1 MIKVRHSVHI
11 DAVTKT
17 GRPKTRSEYVG
28 FAAIAG
34 DSKDDP
40 STDYTYPTYW
50 VYPDTVFA
58 YLEDYLA
65 FSRYKENN
73 PTKFNLMASFRNAN
87 SGAMLHVYRKSPS
100 TSNNSPY
107 RVYANNNIPPSRLCR
122 CCGIYQNGT
131 LSGFNKCMVMK
142 KRLLYV
148 EKVVNLPK
156 ELLDILPLITEF
168 YWVDNGI
175 VFFIYK
181 DTVVQFANSEKSFN
195 RYWGREAL
203 SKENVS
209 TVLEFCLRSLH
220 EWIDSNLASK
230 DDSTK

>member
-1 MIKVRHSVHI
+1 MIKVRHSVPI

-17 GRPKTRSEYVG
+17 GKPKTRSQYVG
-28 FAAIAG
+28 FAVIAG

-40 STDYTYPTYW
+40 STDYAYPTYW
-50 VYPDTVFA
+50 VYPDTAFG
-58 YLEDYLA
+58 YLEHYQA
-65 FSRYKENN
+65 FKLYKENN
-73 PTKFNLMASFRNAN
+73 PTKFNLMASFKNAN
-87 SGAMLHVYRKSPS
+87 SGVMLHVYRKSPS
-100 TSNNSPY
+100 NTNSD
-107 RVYANNNIPPSRLCR
+107 RVYAYPNIPPNRLCM

-142 KRLLYV
+142 RGLLYV
-148 EKVVNLPK
+148 EKVSRLPK
-156 ELLDILPLITEF
+156 ELLDILPLVTEF
-168 YWVDNGI
+168 YWVDNGL

-195 RYWGREAL
+195 RFWSPEAL
-203 SKENVS
+203 SKKNVS